1 MMKKSTSAALAMA
14 GAIAV
19 AGVLAATSAQAACED
34 NWKEC
39 AGKPWVDGDTMDTPM
54 GSIWWPNA
62 LWGEGD
68 QAGSTNWYTK
78 PEVVM
83 RALAAVKEGKTY
95 KLGHEYHSGMPMFGE
110 RKWIILIPASPTGGP
125 FGVNK
130 IVWHDEFL
138 AIEIG
143 QAGTQF
149 DGLGHVGVQVGAD
162 GDKAN
167 MRFYNGY
174 TVQEMQSAYG
184 LKELGTEKLH
194 PIVARGI
201 LIDFTLVHGDMEL
214 GTCANMDD
222 LKMVLKKQGMADFEF
237 AQGDALLFRYNWE
250 RHWEDPA
257 AFNQGAPGIC
267 MDVARWVANEVQ
279 AGVVA
284 GDTWPATDPVPY
296 PGEPGCAF
304 CLHNYLQT
312 AALGAHHEIDVARV
326 AAEAIFEFALEE
338 EHHDYGR
345 DPECKKKHGQN
356 GRQRPALDGLRSV
369 QECVHGSGAG
379 AASER
384 PRANRSRS
392 RESWVATTKVAPCR
406 AASASMSAETRPQ
419 LSSSRLEVSS
429 SARMTLGRL
438 TTARARATR

>member
-1 MMKKSTSAALAMA
+1 MMKKSISAASALA
-14 GAIAV
+14 GAIAL
-19 AGVLAATSAQAACED
+19 AGVLAAGTVRAACED
-34 NWKEC
+34 DWKEC

-83 RALAAVKEGKTY
+83 RALSVVKEGKAY

-110 RKWIILIPASPTGGP
+110 RKWVIRIPASPTGGP
-125 FGVNK
+125 FGANK

-138 AIEIG
+138 ATEIG

-149 DGLGHVGVQVGAD
+149 DGLGHVGVQIGAD
-162 GDKAN
+162 GDKTN

-174 TVQEMQSAYG
+174 TVQEMAGAYG
-184 LKELGTEKLH
+184 LQQLGTEKLH

-201 LIDFTLVHGDMEL
+201 LIDFPLVKGDMEH

-222 LKMVLKKQGMADFEF
+222 LKMVLEKQGMADFQFME
-237 AQGDALLFRYNWE
+237 GDALLFRYNWE
-250 RHWEDPA
+250 RNWGDPA

-267 MDVARWVANEVQ
+267 MDVARWVANDVK

-296 PGEPGCAF
+296 PDEPGCAF

-312 AALGAHHEIDVARV
+312 RHGIVTQENLALTQLADDKAYV
-326 AAEAIFEFALEE
+326 FAYL
-338 EHHDYGR
+338 YSPSPIRG
-345 DPECKKKHGQN
+345 GT
-356 GRQRPALDGLRSV
+356 GS
-369 QECVHGSGAG
+369 HGSPIAV
-379 AASER
+379 R
-384 PRANRSRS
+384 
-392 RESWVATTKVAPCR
+392 
-406 AASASMSAETRPQ
+406 
-419 LSSSRLEVSS
+419 
-429 SARMTLGRL
+429 
-438 TTARARATR
+438 